1 MFPDISCEVTYICVF
16 AVGTGRSSDSQRG
29 LWSLQLLPWHLI
41 LQQCRSPKGQM
52 IQVVSSLH
60 ICEAAKGRG
69 VPGRESST
77 VSLGNYCAALISQ
90 HKTCLLWKTL
100 TPLSSCRLCSS
111 CAAWTLFH
119 HFPLWLFVCTFFS
132 LLVCEFSEVR
142 LTFHVCITL
151 NCNIPVSSQWT
162 DGQKDRQ
169 MEPVLSLPV
178 LHRYTSVPYQIRH
191 VLNSGLRL
199 MAMPE
204 VAEC

>member
-1 MFPDISCEVTYICVF
+1 MYICVF
-16 AVGTGRSSDSQRG
+16 AVGTGCSSDSQRG
-29 LWSLQLLPWHLI
+29 LWSLKLLPWRFI

-52 IQVVSSLH
+52 HQVVSSLH
-60 ICEAAKGRG
+60 ICQAAKGRG

-77 VSLGNYCAALISQ
+77 VSLVTSCAALISQ
-90 HKTCLLWKTL
+90 HQACLLWKTL
-100 TPLSSCRLCSS
+100 TSLSSCRLCSN

-119 HFPLWLFVCTFFS
+119 PFTLWLFVCTFFS

-151 NCNIPVSSQWT
+151 YCNQHIPVSSQWM

-169 MEPVLSLPV
+169 MEPVLSLLV
-178 LHRYTSVPYQIRH
+178 LHRYTSVPYQISH

-199 MAMPE
+199 MARPE